1 MTDTNLI
8 HVIQSYF
15 CQFLFYLFGFHILSI
30 FCFLWLGLFIWI
42 SMYLGF
48 KFIGRKHPHTNNND
62 NNSHHSFICV
72 IWREFRESEWILSL
86 KIGTVVCACVCLL
99 KRIFFLFLFLFLLSL
114 WANIQLRI
122 LFLATKYLY
131 LFSASFFQRIKK
143 IIWNKQDDDHYLN
156 ENNWIKNDIL

>member
-15 CQFLFYLFGFHILSI
+15 CQFLFYLFGSHILSI

-99 KRIFFLFLFLFLLSL
+99 KRIFFCFVSLSF
-114 WANIQLRI
+114 ISMS
-122 LFLATKYLY
+122 KYSITY
-131 LFSASFFQRIKK
+131 SIFSYKISIFVFSFFFPENKK
-143 IIWNKQDDDHYLN
+143 NYL
-156 ENNWIKNDIL
+156 K